1 MSEGIC
7 KVYGWG
13 VFDNSFLYVIMEMCE
28 EGSLELWRTVRMFGK
43 KRDNTKKQNSN
54 NSDKND
60 HGDDNDNSSSD
71 NGCKSNSDCR
81 R

>member
-28 EGSLELWRTVRMFGK
+28 EGSLTDAIEKGIDPTEREEWLQQLAHGLLHMAELYVIH
-43 KRDNTKKQNSN
+43 RDIKG
-54 NSDKND
+54 DK
-60 HGDDNDNSSSD
+60 
-71 NGCKSNSDCR
+71 
-81 R
+81 